1 MILYEIPDIRIFWS
15 TDLGF
20 LHQFSGKTHHSK
32 IKYRPISKYPICA
45 NDISFWIP
53 DDYSSNDFY
62 DVARDVGGDY
72 VELIELFDVFKNPK
86 SGKTSHAYRIHYRHM
101 TKTLTQ
107 EEVNVIHKQIEEEAT
122 NRLKVQV
129 R

>member
-15 TDLGF
+15 TDPGF
-20 LHQFSGKTHHSK
+20 LHQFSGKTYLSK
-32 IKYRPISKYPICA
+32 IKYKEVSKYPACK
-45 NDISFWIP
+45 NDISFWIS
-53 DDYSSNDFY
+53 DTFSSNDFY
-62 DVARDVGGDY
+62 DLARDIGGDY
-72 VELIELFDVFKNPK
+72 VELIELFDVFKHPK

-122 NRLKVQV
+122 RRLKVKI